1 MIEVYHGSFMEI
13 RKPDIS
19 FSRQTLDFGK
29 GFYVTPLREQAVR
42 WALRWQRRG
51 KTAIV
56 STYSFDD
63 SSGALA
69 GLRVKDFPEY
79 DSSWLHFIMAKY
91 DSSWLRFIMENRSG
105 QASES
110 YDIIRG
116 GVANDK
122 VFNTLE
128 LFFDG
133 LISEEEALGRLKFEK
148 PNHQICI
155 CRQDLMDRL
164 LVFQS
169 SEEVSDG
176 SQ

>member
-1 MIEVYHGSFMEI
+1 MIEVYHGSYLEI
-13 RKPDIS
+13 RKPDIA

-79 DSSWLHFIMAKY
+79 DSSWLHFIMV
-91 DSSWLRFIMENRSG
+91 NRNG
-105 QASES
+105 QTPDS

-155 CRQDLMDRL
+155 RRQDLMDRL
-164 LVFQS
+164 LTFQS

>member
-1 MIEVYHGSFMEI
+1 MIEVYHGSFIEI

-19 FSRQTLDFGK
+19 YSRRTLDFGK
-29 GFYVTPLREQAVR
+29 GFYITPLRKQAVR

-51 KTAIV
+51 KKAIV
-56 STYSFDD
+56 NTYVFND
-63 SSGALA
+63 SSDAL
-69 GLRVKDFPEY
+69 GKLRVKDFPEY
-79 DSSWLHFIMAKY
+79 DSSWLHFIM
-91 DSSWLRFIMENRSG
+91 ENRNG
-105 QASES
+105 QEVSES

-155 CRQDLMDRL
+155 CRQDLVDRL

>member
-51 KTAIV
+51 KKAIV
-56 STYSFDD
+56 NTYVFDD
-63 SSGALA
+63 SSSALA
-69 GLRVKDFPEY
+69 GVRVKDFPE
-79 DSSWLHFIMAKY
+79 Y

>member
-1 MIEVYHGSFMEI
+1 MIEVYHGSYLEI
-13 RKPDIS
+13 RKPAIV

-79 DSSWLHFIMAKY
+79 DSSWLHFIMA
-91 DSSWLRFIMENRSG
+91 NRNG
-105 QASES
+105 QTPDS

-155 CRQDLMDRL
+155 RRQDLMDRL
-164 LVFQS
+164 LTFQS

>member
-1 MIEVYHGSFMEI
+1 MIEVYHGSYLEI
-13 RKPDIS
+13 RKPDIA

-79 DSSWLHFIMAKY
+79 DSSWLHFIMA
-91 DSSWLRFIMENRSG
+91 NRNG
-105 QASES
+105 QTPDS

-155 CRQDLMDRL
+155 RRQDLMDRL
-164 LVFQS
+164 LTFQS

>member
-1 MIEVYHGSFMEI
+1 MANYNTIARSFFSRLEAEAVRLHTGTAGSF
-13 RKPDIS
+13 
-19 FSRQTLDFGK
+19 F
-29 GFYVTPLREQAVR
+29 
-42 WALRWQRRG
+42 ALKQY
-51 KTAIV
+51 KKAIV
-56 STYSFDD
+56 NTYVFDD
-63 SSGALA
+63 SSDALRK
-69 GLRVKDFPEY
+69 LRAKDFPEY
-79 DSSWLHFIMAKY
+79 DSSWLHFIM
-91 DSSWLRFIMENRSG
+91 ENRSG
-105 QASES
+105 QPSES

-122 VFNTLE
+122 VFNALE

-133 LISEEEALGRLKFEK
+133 LISEEEALGRLKFER

-155 CRQDLMDRL
+155 CRQDLVDRL

>member
-1 MIEVYHGSFMEI
+1 MIEVYHGSYLEI
-13 RKPDIS
+13 RKPDIA

-79 DSSWLHFIMAKY
+79 DSSCLHFIMA
-91 DSSWLRFIMENRSG
+91 NRNG
-105 QASES
+105 QTPDS

-155 CRQDLMDRL
+155 RRQDLMDRL
-164 LVFQS
+164 LTFQS

>member
-1 MIEVYHGSFMEI
+1 MIGVYHGSFIEI

-19 FSRQTLDFGK
+19 YSRRTLDFGK

-51 KTAIV
+51 KKAIV
-56 STYSFDD
+56 NTYVFDD
-63 SSGALA
+63 SSDALRK
-69 GLRVKDFPEY
+69 LRAKDFPEY
-79 DSSWLHFIMAKY
+79 DSSWLHFIM
-91 DSSWLRFIMENRSG
+91 ENRSG
-105 QASES
+105 QPSES

-116 GVANDK
+116 GMANDK
-122 VFNTLE
+122 VFNALE

-133 LISEEEALGRLKFEK
+133 LISEEEALGRLKFER

-155 CRQDLMDRL
+155 CRQDLVDRL

>member
-1 MIEVYHGSFMEI
+1 MIEVYHGSFIEI

-19 FSRQTLDFGK
+19 FSRQTLDFGR
-29 GFYVTPLREQAVR
+29 GFYVTSLREQAVR

-51 KTAIV
+51 KKAV
-56 STYSFDD
+56 VNTYVFDD
-63 SSGALA
+63 SSDAL
-69 GLRVKDFPEY
+69 GKLRVKDFPE
-79 DSSWLHFIMAKY
+79 Y

-148 PNHQICI
+148 PNHLICI
-155 CRQDLMDRL
+155 CRQDLVDRL

>member
-1 MIEVYHGSFMEI
+1 MMKVYHGSFLEI

-19 FSRQTLDFGK
+19 FSRQELDFGK
-29 GFYVTPLREQAVR
+29 GFYATPLREQASR
-42 WALRWQRRG
+42 WALRWRQRG
-51 KTAIV
+51 KKAIV
-56 STYSFDD
+56 NMYLFDD
-63 SSGALA
+63 SADALT

-79 DSSWLHFIMAKY
+79 DSECLH
-91 DSSWLRFIMENRSG
+91 FIMENRSG
-105 QASES
+105 RISES

-133 LISEEEALGRLKFEK
+133 LISEAEALGRLKFEK

-155 CRQDLMDRL
+155 RRQDLMDRL

-169 SEEVSDG
+169 AEEVFHG
-176 SQ
+176 GK

>member
-29 GFYVTPLREQAVR
+29 GFYATPLREQAVR

-51 KTAIV
+51 KKAV
-56 STYSFDD
+56 VNTYFFDD
-63 SSGALA
+63 SSSALA
-69 GLRVKDFPEY
+69 GVRVKDFPE
-79 DSSWLHFIMAKY
+79 Y

-105 QASES
+105 QVSES

>member
-1 MIEVYHGSFMEI
+1 MSHLFGNRLSDG
-13 RKPDIS
+13 RCAGNDAAKKPSLTHI
-19 FSRQTLDFGK
+19 FN
-29 GFYVTPLREQAVR
+29 
-42 WALRWQRRG
+42 
-51 KTAIV
+51 
-56 STYSFDD
+56 D
-63 SSGALA
+63 SSCALA
-69 GLRVKDFPEY
+69 RLRVKDFPRY
-79 DSSWLHFIMAKY
+79 DSSWLHFIMA
-91 DSSWLRFIMENRSG
+91 NRNG
-105 QASES
+105 QTPNS

-133 LISEEEALGRLKFEK
+133 LISEEETLGRLKFEK

-164 LVFQS
+164 LAFQS

>member
-51 KTAIV
+51 KKAIV
-56 STYSFDD
+56 NTYVFDD
-63 SSGALA
+63 SSCALA
-69 GLRVKDFPEY
+69 GVRVKDFPE
-79 DSSWLHFIMAKY
+79 Y

-110 YDIIRG
+110 YDIM
-116 GVANDK
+116 
-122 VFNTLE
+122 LE
-128 LFFDG
+128 FFYRSETYQELRDG
-133 LISEEEALGRLKFEK
+133 IADLHCRSDQYVVDELKLEF
-148 PNHQICI
+148 
-155 CRQDLMDRL
+155 
-164 LVFQS
+164 S
-169 SEEVSDG
+169 STAD
-176 SQ
+176 

>member
-1 MIEVYHGSFMEI
+1 M
-13 RKPDIS
+13 
-19 FSRQTLDFGK
+19 
-29 GFYVTPLREQAVR
+29 
-42 WALRWQRRG
+42 
-51 KTAIV
+51 
-56 STYSFDD
+56 
-63 SSGALA
+63 
-69 GLRVKDFPEY
+69 KDFPRY
-79 DSSWLHFIMAKY
+79 DSSWLHFIM
-91 DSSWLRFIMENRSG
+91 ENRTG
-105 QASES
+105 QIPNS

-133 LISEEEALGRLKFEK
+133 LISEEETLGRLKFEK
-148 PNHQICI
+148 PNHQLCI

-164 LVFQS
+164 LAFQS

>member
-42 WALRWQRRG
+42 GTLRWQRHG
-51 KTAIV
+51 KKTIV
-56 STYSFDD
+56 NTYVFDD
-63 SSGALA
+63 SSSALA
-69 GLRVKDFPEY
+69 GVRVKDFLE
-79 DSSWLHFIMAKY
+79 Y

>member
-1 MIEVYHGSFMEI
+1 MSTVYHGSFMEI

-19 FSRQTLDFGK
+19 FSRQTLDFGR
-29 GFYVTPLREQAVR
+29 GFYITSLREQAVR

-51 KTAIV
+51 KNAIV
-56 STYSFDD
+56 NTYVFDD
-63 SSGALA
+63 NSNALA
-69 GLRVKDFPEY
+69 ELRVKDFPEY
-79 DSSWLHFIMAKY
+79 DSAWLH
-91 DSSWLRFIMENRSG
+91 FIMENRSG
-105 QASES
+105 HPLES

>member
-51 KTAIV
+51 KKAIV
-56 STYSFDD
+56 NTYVFDD
-63 SSGALA
+63 SSCALA
-69 GLRVKDFPEY
+69 GVRVKDFPE
-79 DSSWLHFIMAKY
+79 Y

-110 YDIIRG
+110 YLAAFHYGEPERTSIGILRHHSWWG
-116 GVANDK
+116 
-122 VFNTLE
+122 
-128 LFFDG
+128 
-133 LISEEEALGRLKFEK
+133 
-148 PNHQICI
+148 C
-155 CRQDLMDRL
+155 
-164 LVFQS
+164 
-169 SEEVSDG
+169 
-176 SQ
+176 